1 MKMTKN
7 LMING
12 RSIRYDRGCY
22 CLEDMYNAYFCPPPK
37 IRVWVEQQG
46 IKDRVVCKGFMI
58 KTTWA
63 ALPDVIAYADHL
75 GIGDSVRKQFGM
87 KTLAEQKAERERVNV
102 VTRRETQRD
111 TPPDDPLLNA
121 AMFGVILNDPSPV
134 RIIQNDPIP
143 THRHDN
149 HSTNHR
155 DTDFSRHSAS
165 ETYSSKGYES
175 HSNHN
180 HGSSH
185 SHDHS
190 SHSSHDHGSSYDSSS
205 PSGGD
210 SW

>member
-1 MKMTKN
+1 MKMTTN
-7 LMING
+7 LTING
-12 RSIRYDRGCY
+12 QLIRYDRGCY

-46 IKDRVVCKGFMI
+46 IKDRVVRKGFMI

-75 GIGDSVRKQFGM
+75 GIGDPVRKQFGM
-87 KTLAEQKAERERVNV
+87 KTLAEQKAAEVERERVNTV
-102 VTRRETQRD
+102 MTRREKRVD
-111 TPPDDPLLNA
+111 PDPLLNA
-121 AMFGVILNDPSPV
+121 AMFGVILNDPTPIRV
-134 RIIQNDPIP
+134 IPNDPIP

-155 DTDFSRHSAS
+155 DTDV
-165 ETYSSKGYES
+165 S
-175 HSNHN
+175 HS

-185 SHDHS
+185 SHDYS
-190 SHSSHDHGSSYDSSS
+190 SPSSHDHGSSYDSSS